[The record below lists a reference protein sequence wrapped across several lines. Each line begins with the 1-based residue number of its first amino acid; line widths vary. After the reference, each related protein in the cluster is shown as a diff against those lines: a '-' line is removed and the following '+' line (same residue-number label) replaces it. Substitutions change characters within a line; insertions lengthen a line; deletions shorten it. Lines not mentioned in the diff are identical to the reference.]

1 MRIVYQKETNAQ
13 YERSFCITTGIS
25 ANWNI
30 YIYIYLNLFKYILS
44 ALQSILF
51 SSP

>member
-30 YIYIYLNLFKYILS
+30 YIYLNLFKYILS

-51 SSP
+51 SSL